1 MKEDEIPGWA
11 APLGATIVCFLVIV
25 MALVAA
31 GGWNW
36 FAKFL
41 ESAAPNWLQ
50 AVGALV
56 AIAAAGHFSARQ
68 VSEMRKDADRARR
81 RSDTER
87 ALAIWYILRRVNLV
101 YENAQRALTSNNAN
115 TIKSAGEQVE
125 MMQSALRGLPVF
137 EIPSPRLV
145 YDLQRV
151 DRDLLY
157 VQRLIRE
164 EVAPKN
170 RNERRSGAALFQRVH
185 RRVDAAIYA
194 CTTCIDYTQIKGIP
208 LKGVGPIVE
217 DEFDL
222 DPRESH
228 KV

>member
-1 MKEDEIPGWA
+1 MKEDEIPDWA
-11 APLGATIVCFLVIV
+11 APLGATIVCCLVFV
-25 MALVAA
+25 LALVAA
-31 GGWNW
+31 GGWSW

-50 AVGALV
+50 AIGALV
-56 AIAAAGHFSARQ
+56 AIGAAGHFAARQ
-68 VSEMRKDADRARR
+68 VREMRVDAADARR
-81 RSDTER
+81 RSETER

-101 YENAQRALTSNNAN
+101 YQNAQRALTSNNAN
-115 TIKSAGEQVE
+115 TIRSAGEQVE

-164 EVAPKN
+164 EVAPKA
-170 RNERRSGAALFQRVH
+170 RSERRGGTALFQRVH
-185 RRVDAAIYA
+185 RRVDAAIYS

-208 LKGVGPIVE
+208 LKGIGPIGE
-217 DEFDL
+217 DEF
-222 DPRESH
+222 ESGECQGA
-228 KV
+228 